1 MRASLL
7 AVAAVVLAVLDSEW
21 GASSAF
27 AHTVTLTV
35 RVRDHAGKP
44 VADAPVEFG
53 VGLDAKFAMTGVD
66 GEVSAAFAIGDDRE
80 ASARLW
86 DGEGHTLTPKE
97 ILAATARYGELS
109 RTTASDR
116 LVTAAIPADA
126 KTHSLTITLKEAVK
140 ISFRLTNPRPATHL
154 ATVMTRDSHAAASFR
169 FTVAGVLHGVPK
181 GAATQ
186 LLVIADTPEAWIR
199 PLTEAETSKDTN
211 LGDVAFPEPTCS
223 APVTVTMTNH
233 TDLWASPIV
242 QLRNMASF
250 IKKDDGRVF
259 LAFVNRET
267 NQTVETEKDSVDPF
281 KLPPGSY
288 YVLPG
293 CFGADIHWKAYDL
306 IKAGRHTE
314 LDAAKVPVIVAADG
328 PPATLTVDARKVM
341 EALRGIR

>member
-1 MRASLL
+1 MRTFPLCM
-7 AVAAVVLAVLDSEW
+7 AVVAFVCGAGVTLAD
-21 GASSAF
+21 
-27 AHTVTLTV
+27 TVTLTV

-44 VADAPVEFG
+44 VADAPVEYG
-53 VGLDAKFAMTGVD
+53 VGIDAKFAMTGAD
-66 GEVSAAFAIGDDRE
+66 GEVSAEFTVAEDRE

-86 DGEGHTLTPKE
+86 DGEGHALSSKE
-97 ILAATARYGELS
+97 MLAATARYGELT

-116 LVTAAIPADA
+116 LVTAAIPAGA
-126 KTHSLTITLKEAVK
+126 KTHSLTITLKEAVR
-140 ISFRLTNPRPATHL
+140 ISFRLTNPHPATHL
-154 ATVMTRDSHAAASFR
+154 ATVTTRDSQAAASFR
-169 FTVAGVLHGVPK
+169 FTVAGTLHGVPRRS
-181 GAATQ
+181 ATH
-186 LLVIADTPEAWIR
+186 LLVIADTPEVWIR
-199 PLTEAETSKDTN
+199 PLTEAETCRDTN
-211 LGDVAFPEPTCS
+211 LGDVTFPEPACT

-233 TDLWASPIV
+233 AELWASPII

-267 NQTVETEKDSVDPF
+267 NQTVETSKDSVDPF

-306 IKAGRHTE
+306 IKAGRHAE

-341 EALRGIR
+341 EAVRGIR